1 MGSTTKLNVAIF
13 VPGNGVPSMRDE
25 IKNGSVQRVA
35 DAALTAYR
43 GLDSDNDVPVLTY
56 SGGDLDDAI
65 VEAERYANGTQ
76 GRDLIVIVT
85 DFESDDHAKAVR
97 TLRGSDNMF
106 VLGRC
111 SNQPVDEA
119 FAAELDADHEGPN
132 NVDVIDEAGFADRSV
147 AMAEVGPFLARTAS

>member
-1 MGSTTKLNVAIF
+1 MGSTKLNVAVFI
-13 VPGNGVPSMRDE
+13 PGNGVPSMRDE
-25 IKNGSVQRVA
+25 IKDGSVQRVA

-56 SGGDLDDAI
+56 SGDLDDAI

-119 FAAELDADHEGPN
+119 FAAELDADYEGPN
-132 NVDVIDEAGFADRSV
+132 NVDVVTVADLANPSV